1 MDMVRIQ
8 VLIPT
13 YNNVHEIDRT
23 IASVWE
29 QDYGKENIW
38 ITVVDFSSDDGTFEK
53 LLTYDQYHFG
63 FYQLENPGNERL
75 MISYAVRPVNF
86 TRPGG
91 TYSIM
96 LVLYP
101 GEYLYPGCLKKCADA
116 FLRHRGLKPAMVI
129 CEADIMDEHGNIRQ
143 QKPLYETERIIDG
156 RTEMVEYVNKGYQH
170 QIFAVRTGY
179 GSGRYKANGEANESR
194 FWNKCARCNNEQYA
208 VYMPDVLVCTKE
220 RQYTDELEEILHR
233 WEAIISMIR
242 FYESKYAKAFDP
254 KYAEKSK
261 ENLAKYALWRSFK
274 QYNREGG
281 HKDAEDCYMIAKVIM
296 PEIERTE
303 LYEKMGRLIK
313 EQDQSLLKELDIFFS
328 QEV

>member
-8 VLIPT
+8 VIIPT

-29 QDYGKENIW
+29 QDYAKENIW

-75 MISYAVRPVNF
+75 EVSYAARPVNF

-129 CEADIMDEHGNIRQ
+129 CEADIMEENGRIRQ

-170 QIFAVRTGY
+170 QIFGVRNGY
-179 GSGRYKANGEANESR
+179 GIGRYKANGEMNECR
-194 FWNKCARCNNEQYA
+194 FWNKCARSNNEQYA
-208 VYMPDVLVCTKE
+208 VYLPEALVCTKE
-220 RQYTDELEEILHR
+220 RNYTDELEEILHR

-242 FYESKYAKAFDP
+242 FFESKYGVEFDRE
-254 KYAEKSK
+254 YASTAK
-261 ENLAKYALWRSFK
+261 ENLAKYALWRSYK
-274 QYNREGG
+274 LYRQGG
-281 HKDAEDCYMIAKVIM
+281 SSKETEDCCMISGVIM
-296 PEIERTE
+296 PEIKETG
-303 LYEKMGRLIK
+303 LYEKMDRLIK
-313 EQDQSLLKELDIFFS
+313 TQDKEVLEELEQFFR
-328 QEV
+328 QEA